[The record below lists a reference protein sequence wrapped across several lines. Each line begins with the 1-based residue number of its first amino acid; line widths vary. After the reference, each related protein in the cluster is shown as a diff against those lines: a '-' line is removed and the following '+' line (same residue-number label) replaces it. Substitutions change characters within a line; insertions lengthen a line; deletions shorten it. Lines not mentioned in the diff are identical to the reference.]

1 MERKSYFTLR
11 EWAII
16 VLMALSSALMN
27 TYLPI
32 KSITEHFTI
41 PGPAAGMALFG
52 GIIFVLWICIAYRII
67 RKKYAGIITSVLIA
81 CVCLFVRPW
90 YGVVDPYWF
99 SVYGVIG
106 LLFMGVVVELVE
118 TRSSN
123 WGIFG
128 GGLGNLSCLVVTWLA
143 IGFHTGV
150 WIALEASPFL
160 ILGAVASGSI
170 GALIG
175 HWAIQMIK
183 ANESS
188 QNSNSKL

>member
-1 MERKSYFTLR
+1 MKRKSYFTLR
-11 EWAII
+11 EWSII
-16 VLMALSSALMN
+16 VALALASALMN

-32 KSITEHFTI
+32 KSITEYFGI

-52 GIIFVLWICIAYRII
+52 GIIFVLWICLAYRII
-67 RKKYAGIITSVLIA
+67 KKKYAGIITSVLIA
-81 CVCLFVRPW
+81 CICLFMRPW

-99 SVYGVIG
+99 SIYGVIG

-118 TRSSN
+118 TRSSK

-150 WIALEASPFL
+150 WIALEVSPFL
-160 ILGAVASGSI
+160 ILGAAASGSI
-170 GALIG
+170 GVVIAHG
-175 HWAIQMIK
+175 TTRMIK
-183 ANESS
+183 VD
-188 QNSNSKL
+188 Q